1 MTYAQRMIELAGQ
14 LPEPV
19 LAEIVDFAE
28 FLVQKQQKIA
38 ADQSLEHLIGSM
50 KNSPVFAGRD
60 PLEIQQE
67 MRSEWVR

>member
-1 MTYAQRMIELAGQ
+1 MTYAQRIIELAGQ

-28 FLVQKQQKIA
+28 FLAQKQQKIEG
-38 ADQSLEHLIGSM
+38 QPLEYLIGSM
-50 KNSPVFAGRD
+50 KNSPVFAGCD

-67 MRSEWVR
+67 MRSEWAR